1 MHKIMSPSVQRH
13 DDTFDSREAAQ
24 ARATCS
30 GRVPQSAVE
39 AELQAFDGKR
49 PAAAL
54 HRKDVRKHEAK
65 CMLMDIEIKAGQPGS
80 DLCRSTAYNSASKQR
95 GK

>member
-1 MHKIMSPSVQRH
+1 MMHKIMSPSVQRH
-13 DDTFDSREAAQ
+13 GDTFDSREAAR

-54 HRKDVRKHEAK
+54 HRKGCTQA
-65 CMLMDIEIKAGQPGS
+65 
-80 DLCRSTAYNSASKQR
+80 R
-95 GK
+95 GKMHADGY